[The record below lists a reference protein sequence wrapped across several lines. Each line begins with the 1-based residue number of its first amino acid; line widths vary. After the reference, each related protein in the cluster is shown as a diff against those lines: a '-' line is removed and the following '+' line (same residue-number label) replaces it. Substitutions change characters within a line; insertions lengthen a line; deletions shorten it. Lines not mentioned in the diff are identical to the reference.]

1 MARVSVVQSR
11 DVTKGIAMRRP
22 ADYSELLNLPV
33 ADRLALIEQL
43 WDSVADSTAQA
54 PLHPAIAAE
63 LHDRLGKHEAG
74 PAAAL
79 PWDEVKRRLQAP
91 R

>member
-1 MARVSVVQSR
+1 
-11 DVTKGIAMRRP
+11 MRQP
-22 ADYSELLNLPV
+22 ADYSALLNLPI

-43 WDSVADSTAQA
+43 WDSVADSTADA

-63 LHDRLGKHEAG
+63 LQDRLGKHEADPG
-74 PAAAL
+74 TAV
-79 PWDEVKRRLQAP
+79 PWDEVKRRLQAA